1 MTENNVGVQ
10 RLTPL
15 VIQHNSDTDT
25 LIKELSWILLLKE
38 KNTNLALILMG
49 KQVVGG

>member
-1 MTENNVGVQ
+1 MTYIELQ

-15 VIQHNSDTDT
+15 VIQHNTDTDT

-38 KNTNLALILMG
+38 KNTNLALILME